1 MNPIIIL
8 DTCMLILLVSARA
21 SQETRRCARWL
32 LDKRQEGSRLVVP
45 EIADYEIRRQLVRR
59 QDESALDRLDSL
71 EEELFYAP
79 ITTEAMHKACE
90 FWAQARRDGY
100 QTADD
105 KALDADV
112 ILAAQASLFEQMYGQ
127 AIIATMNVQH
137 LERFVA
143 AQDWRQMA

>member
-1 MNPIIIL
+1 MKPTIVL

-21 SQETRRCARWL
+21 SGQTHRCARWL
-32 LDKRQEGSRLVVP
+32 LDKRQRGFRVVVP
-45 EIADYEIRRQLVRR
+45 EIADYEIRRQLLRR
-59 QDESALDRLDSL
+59 EDEPALDRLDSL

-90 FWAQARRDGY
+90 FWAQARHEGY

-112 ILAAQASLFEQMYGQ
+112 ILAARTSLVEKECGQ
-127 AIIATMNVQH
+127 AVIATMNVQH
-137 LERFVA
+137 LDRFVP
-143 AQDWRQMA
+143 AQDWHHIT

>member
-21 SQETRRCARWL
+21 SRQTRRCARWL
-32 LDKRQEGSRLVVP
+32 LDRRQRGFRVVIP

-59 QDESALDRLDSL
+59 QDKPALNRLDSL

-90 FWAQARRDGY
+90 FWAQARQEGY

-112 ILAAQASLFEQMYGQ
+112 ILAAQTSLVEQECGQ
-127 AIIATMNVQH
+127 AVIATMNVQH
-137 LERFVA
+137 LDRFVP